1 MTTTR
6 QHYYLIESTEDG
18 TNWEPYVHTWGT
30 GWETYSTAEEA
41 FERAETYAAA
51 APNYI
56 KEFRVMK
63 HVVTTAVQYCGTFE
77 CNHWED
83 PDKYCAVVD

>member
-1 MTTTR
+1 MTTK
-6 QHYYLIESTEDG
+6 QHYYLIEVTEDG
-18 TNWEPYVHTWGT
+18 TNWEPYVHNWGA
-30 GWETYSTAEEA
+30 GLENYSTAEEA
-41 FERAETYAAA
+41 FEKAEAWSQA

-83 PDKYCAVVD
+83 PDRSYAVLD